1 MTYIGNMQVQVP
13 FHYILFNQERWD
25 LPCSMLMVL
34 NHDPDFALNNVP
46 LLIKFEA
53 RGF

>member
-1 MTYIGNMQVQVP
+1 
-13 FHYILFNQERWD
+13 
-25 LPCSMLMVL
+25 MLMVL